1 MAVIFI
7 FSTGCSHYDYRTD
20 TPVGSYEYEELL
32 QDEIVTNTYD
42 GSCIF
47 AKSEP
52 VNNDGTIY
60 NDNNISIINLEQRYD
75 KAILTMYLNSAN
87 ILDNFTVTLAYYKD
101 GIIIEQYT
109 SVPQICLGGFYAS
122 LLIETPSDDDTVQ
135 LISYQGDNLGQLNS
149 IIIYELAESSIIEQK
164 SNTTY
169 YCSNDLKNV
178 VFLTEDNRIVYGQS
192 ELPEGNF
199 VIGRNYISRYAVWEV
214 K

>member
-1 MAVIFI
+1 
-7 FSTGCSHYDYRTD
+7 
-20 TPVGSYEYEELL
+20 
-32 QDEIVTNTYD
+32 
-42 GSCIF
+42 
-47 AKSEP
+47 
-52 VNNDGTIY
+52 
-60 NDNNISIINLEQRYD
+60 
-75 KAILTMYLNSAN
+75 MYLNSAN

-122 LLIETPSDDDTVQ
+122 LLIETPSDYDTVQ